1 MTERLTILHTND
13 VHGRLEGLARVAT
26 LVSEARAASLHPV
39 LHVDAGD
46 IEDTSNRLSSL
57 TKGTAMHRLLS
68 AAGCDASA
76 VGNGGLLRYGPA
88 LLERYALS
96 ATYPLYLANL
106 VAGDGSSIAGVRSHG
121 MLEVANAKIGVIG
134 LTDPFDVY
142 SSIFGLQ
149 ALEIVPLVRRL
160 ALQLRAGGAEFILV
174 LSHLG
179 WQHQATD
186 RVLPNDAD
194 LARALQT
201 EIDLV
206 IGAHTHHLLPHGERI
221 GRVWV
226 AQAGSY
232 AQQLGRVELVR
243 DSSGWQVESCATE
256 AVLESVAEAKSVLDE
271 KARIEAELETWLAEP
286 LCTFT
291 GDLTYA
297 AATECGSGNVV
308 ADALQAFW
316 DAEIGLS
323 LGGMGFLSALSAG
336 VATRGDI
343 FERVPSSAN
352 PAVTHLHGWQILEML
367 VAGLDAAQAS
377 ASPKS
382 YRGAARGMMHVSN
395 LLRRDGQWFV
405 GTSSHHKPLELE
417 RVYRVAASDAELE
430 VDSGFTQNSWSIE
443 TQYDSST
450 IMREVLEGYMRNHPL
465 IAPEIG
471 RVQ

>member
-26 LVSEARAASLHPV
+26 LVSEARAAVAHRV
-39 LHVDAGD
+39 LYVDAGD

-68 AAGCDASA
+68 KAGCDASA

-88 LLERYALS
+88 LLERYALA
-96 ATYPLYLANL
+96 ATYPLFLANL
-106 VAGDGSSIAGVRSHG
+106 VAADGSSIAGVRSHG

-134 LTDPFDVY
+134 LTDPFAVY

-149 ALEIVPLVRRL
+149 TLEIVPLIRRL
-160 ALQLRAGGAEFILV
+160 ALELRAAGAEFILV

-179 WQHQATD
+179 WQHRETEGHLA
-186 RVLPNDAD
+186 NDAD

-226 AQAGSY
+226 AQAGNY
-232 AQQLGRVELVR
+232 AQHLGRVELVR
-243 DSSGWQVESCATE
+243 DSSGWQVESCAVQ
-256 AVLESVAEAKSVLDE
+256 AVLESVEEAKSVLEE
-271 KARIEAELETWLAEP
+271 KARIEAELEVWLAEP
-286 LCTFT
+286 LCTLT
-291 GDLTYA
+291 GDLTNA
-297 AATECGSGNVV
+297 KTTQCAGGNLV
-308 ADALQAFW
+308 ADALRAFW

-323 LGGMGFLSALSAG
+323 LSGMGFLSALNAG

-352 PAVTHLHGWQILEML
+352 PGMANLKGWQILEML
-367 VAGLDAAQAS
+367 VPGLDAAQAN
-377 ASPKS
+377 ASPRG
-382 YRGAARGMMHVSN
+382 YRGAARG
-395 LLRRDGQWFV
+395 L
-405 GTSSHHKPLELE
+405 
-417 RVYRVAASDAELE
+417 
-430 VDSGFTQNSWSIE
+430 
-443 TQYDSST
+443 
-450 IMREVLEGYMRNHPL
+450 MRNRQSLARMPSTL
-465 IAPEIG
+465 ASKLETPAMISATNWMNSS
-471 RVQ
+471 RNSR

>member
-26 LVSEARAASLHPV
+26 LVNEARAASGHPV
-39 LHVDAGD
+39 LYVDAGD

-68 AAGCDASA
+68 KAGCDASA

-88 LLERYALS
+88 LLERYALA

-106 VAGDGSSIAGVRSHG
+106 AAGDGSSIAGVRSHG
-121 MLEVANAKIGVIG
+121 MLAVANAKIGVIG
-134 LTDPFDVY
+134 LTDPFNVY
-142 SSIFGLQ
+142 SSLFGLQ
-149 ALEIVPLVRRL
+149 PLEIVPLVRRL
-160 ALQLRAGGAEFILV
+160 ALELRVSGAEFILV

-179 WQHQATD
+179 WQHREIDGDLA
-186 RVLPNDAD
+186 NDAD
-194 LARALQT
+194 LARALQS

-226 AQAGSY
+226 VQAGCY
-232 AQQLGRVELVR
+232 AQQLGRIELVR
-243 DSSGWQVESCATE
+243 DSSGWQVESCATQ
-256 AVLESVAEAKSVLDE
+256 AVLESIEEAKSVLDE

-297 AATECGSGNVV
+297 PAAECAGGNVM
-308 ADALQAFW
+308 ADALREYW
-316 DAEIGLS
+316 NAEIGLS
-323 LGGMGFLSALSAG
+323 LGGMGFLSALNAG
-336 VATRGDI
+336 VATRGEI

-352 PAVTHLHGWQILEML
+352 PGVAHLHGWQILEL
-367 VAGLDAAQAS
+367 LISGLDAAQAS
-377 ASPKS
+377 ASPKG
-382 YRGAARGMMHVSN
+382 YRGAARGLMHVSN
-395 LLRRDGQWFV
+395 LSRRDGQLFV
-405 GTSSHHKPLELE
+405 GTISHYKPLELE

-430 VDSGFTQNSWSIE
+430 VENGFTQTTWNVK
-443 TQYDSST
+443 TQYDANV
-450 IMREVLEGYMRNHPL
+450 IMREVFEQYTRSHPL
-465 IAPEIG
+465 IAPEVG